1 MPVAVVTG
9 TSTGIGL
16 ATAVALARAG
26 HRVHATMRS
35 PQAAPQL
42 AAIAA
47 GEKLP
52 IEILPMDV
60 DDDASV
66 SKAIGQILADTG
78 RIDVLVNNAGV
89 QGSGPIEEIPLAEF
103 RRVMETN
110 YFGVIRCIQAA
121 LPSMRKHGDGHI
133 VNVSTVG
140 GRIAGLSQGPY
151 CASKFALEALSEI
164 LAGEVKTFGIRV
176 AIIEPGVTITPIFE
190 KRRVIPKT
198 SLYKQERRM
207 NAMFDALQKL
217 QIPPSVVAD
226 KIVEIVQTK
235 TWKLRHPTGQDSEPV
250 LQYRASKSDEEWI
263 NLHAMESDAEFAAI
277 VKRDMGL
284 DLEL

>member
-26 HRVHATMRS
+26 HTVHATMRN
-35 PQAAPQL
+35 PQRAPQL
-42 AAIAA
+42 AESAA
-47 GEKLP
+47 AEKLP
-52 IEILPMDV
+52 IKILPMDV

-66 SKAIGQILADTG
+66 SKGFGQILADAG

-110 YFGVIRCIQAA
+110 YFGVLRCIQAV

-151 CASKFALEALSEI
+151 CASKFGHEY
-164 LAGEVKTFGIRV
+164 T
-176 AIIEPGVTITPIFE
+176 
-190 KRRVIPKT
+190 
-198 SLYKQERRM
+198 
-207 NAMFDALQKL
+207 
-217 QIPPSVVAD
+217 
-226 KIVEIVQTK
+226 
-235 TWKLRHPTGQDSEPV
+235 
-250 LQYRASKSDEEWI
+250 
-263 NLHAMESDAEFAAI
+263 
-277 VKRDMGL
+277 
-284 DLEL
+284 